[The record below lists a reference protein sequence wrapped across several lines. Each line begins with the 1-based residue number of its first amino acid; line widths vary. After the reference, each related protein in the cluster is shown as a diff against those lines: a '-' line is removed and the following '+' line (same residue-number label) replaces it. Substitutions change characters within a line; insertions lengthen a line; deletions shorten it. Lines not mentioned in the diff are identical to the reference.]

1 MATGILRI
9 QAFAARQSSPVE
21 GVTVTITGDGFTVT
35 RRTDA
40 EGSAG
45 DVTLTTPDC
54 ALSLDENN
62 TTTRPYA
69 VCDLTAFKEGWR
81 TVRIQGV
88 QVFPGQV
95 TLAQPEIDPGHGGG
109 PGHPGRAHR
118 HPRPRPVCRGR
129 RQRPGTHHQL

>member
-1 MATGILRI
+1 M
-9 QAFAARQSSPVE
+9 
-21 GVTVTITGDGFTVT
+21 TVTITGDGFTVT

-69 VCDLTAFKEGWR
+69 VCDLTAFARRAGR
-81 TVRIQGV
+81 TAPHRR
-88 QVFPGQV
+88 
-95 TLAQPEIDPGHGGG
+95 ACRSS
-109 PGHPGRAHR
+109 PGRSHWPS
-118 HPRPRPVCRGR
+118 PR
-129 RQRPGTHHQL
+129 

>member
-45 DVTLTTPDC
+45 DVTLTPGLRPLTGRKQHHHPPLRGVRPDR
-54 ALSLDENN
+54 L
-62 TTTRPYA
+62 
-69 VCDLTAFKEGWR
+69 
-81 TVRIQGV
+81 
-88 QVFPGQV
+88 
-95 TLAQPEIDPGHGGG
+95 
-109 PGHPGRAHR
+109 
-118 HPRPRPVCRGR
+118 
-129 RQRPGTHHQL
+129 

>member
-45 DVTLTTPDC
+45 DVPRTAPSHWTKTTPPPAPTRC
-54 ALSLDENN
+54 A
-62 TTTRPYA
+62 T
-69 VCDLTAFKEGWR
+69 
-81 TVRIQGV
+81 
-88 QVFPGQV
+88 
-95 TLAQPEIDPGHGGG
+95 
-109 PGHPGRAHR
+109 
-118 HPRPRPVCRGR
+118 
-129 RQRPGTHHQL
+129 

>member
-81 TVRIQGV
+81 TVLSLIH
-88 QVFPGQV
+88 
-95 TLAQPEIDPGHGGG
+95 I
-109 PGHPGRAHR
+109 
-118 HPRPRPVCRGR
+118 
-129 RQRPGTHHQL
+129 